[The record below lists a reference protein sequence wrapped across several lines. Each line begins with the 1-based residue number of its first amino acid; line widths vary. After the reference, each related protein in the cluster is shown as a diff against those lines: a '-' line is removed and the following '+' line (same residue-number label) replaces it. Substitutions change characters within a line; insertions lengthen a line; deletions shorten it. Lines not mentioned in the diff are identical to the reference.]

1 MKPIIEFDFEMV
13 MGVVHATRELRHGGM
28 RFSRAIIIE
37 KAIEKTSNLI
47 YVGLN
52 STLGRDFECPVSKN
66 RYECKG
72 QDNLFQTKR
81 AKLTKEITLK
91 NFMGSP
97 SPPKHTYDYM
107 VLIDQTNNAIAY
119 TNYNNSIKKWRITT
133 DGIKIKVEKND
144 LIYLATDIKP
154 ATIEQV
160 KPLYNSIIDELFKL

>member
-1 MKPIIEFDFEMV
+1 MIDIKFDFEMV
-13 MGVVHATRELRHGGM
+13 MGIVHATRELRHGGM

-52 STLGRDFECPVSKN
+52 STLGRDFECPISKN

-72 QDNLFQTKR
+72 QDNLFQTNR

-91 NFMGSP
+91 NFMGST
-97 SPPKHTYDYM
+97 SAPKHTYDYM
-107 VLIDQTNNAIAY
+107 ILIDQTNNAIAY
-119 TNYNNSIKKWRITT
+119 TNYSNSIKRWRTAT
-133 DGIKIKVEKND
+133 DAIKIKVEKTD
-144 LIYLATDIKP
+144 LIYLASDINP

-160 KPLYNSIIDELFKL
+160 RPLYNSIIDELFKL